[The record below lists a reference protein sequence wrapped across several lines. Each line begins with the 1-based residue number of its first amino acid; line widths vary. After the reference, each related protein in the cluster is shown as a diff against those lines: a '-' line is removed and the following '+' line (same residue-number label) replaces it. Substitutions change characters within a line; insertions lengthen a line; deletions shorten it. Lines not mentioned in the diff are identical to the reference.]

1 MAQRGRRPSSLERRQ
16 HHFVALAAQLAR
28 ITGHRLGALVP
39 VMVNQGGIA
48 QIFLG
53 EYDTP
58 EAIWNSQMRQF
69 MIQKIAYHLADFTP
83 RLKSNV
89 RALYQYCPIPMI
101 TYPALENE
109 LFCDIYYLRN
119 LCNVV
124 KFPDWPITN
133 PLKLLKEVLM
143 AWRTEVEKKPSSMT
157 AADALKVLGAS
168 H

>member
-1 MAQRGRRPSSLERRQ
+1 MLPEAMVAYLEN
-16 HHFVALAAQLAR
+16 H
-28 ITGHRLGALVP
+28 GHEKF
-39 VMVNQGGIA
+39 A

-101 TYPALENE
+101 SYPALESE

-119 LCNVV
+119 LCNISR
-124 KFPDWPITN
+124 FPDWPILN

-143 AWRTEVEKKPSSMT
+143 AWKTEVEKRPSSMT
-157 AADALKVLGAS
+157 ATDALKVLGTCLDLCS
-168 H
+168 LQSRKCHLGYITK